1 MGLDPIQ
8 GNVLVTGCSSHS
20 SMRFSQCDTAF
31 SGITSFGRRIN
42 INPISLL
49 YRQLQQAKYKGAHIL
64 ICMYV
69 CASSALMK
77 IRFTYTF
84 TKRQLSICPIK
95 EEGKNLIENTRLFVL
110 APCIPCTLLVSFE
123 LSSTL
128 FIFKRLT
135 YLVTRSIQG
144 ITSPTNPGN
153 TLNNNFCK
161 FRSSRFINKCIFVFF
176 FVFLSVRR
184 K

>member
-1 MGLDPIQ
+1 MHISCCTDGTMGLDPIQ

-49 YRQLQQAKYKGAHIL
+49 YRQLQQTKYKGAHTHIHTH
-64 ICMYV
+64 MYV

-84 TKRQLSICPIK
+84 TKGQLSICPIK

-123 LSSTL
+123 STHSCLQLFSS
-128 FIFKRLT
+128 
-135 YLVTRSIQG
+135 
-144 ITSPTNPGN
+144 
-153 TLNNNFCK
+153 
-161 FRSSRFINKCIFVFF
+161 SSV
-176 FVFLSVRR
+176 
-184 K
+184 